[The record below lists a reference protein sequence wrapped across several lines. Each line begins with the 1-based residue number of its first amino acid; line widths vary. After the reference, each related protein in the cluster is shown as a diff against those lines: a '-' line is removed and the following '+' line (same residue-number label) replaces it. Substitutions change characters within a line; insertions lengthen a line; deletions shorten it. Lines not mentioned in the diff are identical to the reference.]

1 MTDVLQ
7 LKLKKKKTKKKR
19 IIFCILTLLVIGGC
33 GGYYYMQ
40 SVKAADES
48 DEIVIDVADNQ
59 SIVYGEIKNISGND
73 ITYTVMNK
81 VEASTEASTEAA
93 GQIQGDAPATKMNAE
108 TVTGEMSTEEVTGA
122 MSTEEGGSMPQ
133 MSGDASS
140 AMPQMNAD
148 ESGSMP
154 QMSGDTSETTT
165 EDIYVAT
172 EEEVSTTI
180 PVGTDVTTK
189 LGTVTTFSRLSTGD
203 IIEMIVEK
211 DGDDSQII
219 SIWIVG

>member
-133 MSGDASS
+133 MST
-140 AMPQMNAD
+140 D
-148 ESGSMP
+148 ESGAMP

-165 EDIYVAT
+165 ADTYVAT